1 MLKSIKFKTWMCM
14 ICVVSVILIIMWLL
28 GIVFL
33 QDFYEFTKE
42 LDVKDDQNEIVAQLS
57 KGNINENYE
66 LLLELSRE
74 NDLFVEVFDEEG
86 KILIS
91 PYMYFLR
98 NNPDVRI
105 NFGNMMSS
113 IVATNAVKE
122 MIATGENSKVI
133 KIKPNEGAQDEEQE
147 NAIML
152 INKFEAG
159 RKNYFV
165 ATRTSLVPIQSTA
178 DILGRLFIVIMAV
191 VLIVSLILA
200 FAFASTITKPI
211 RNLSIAARQVAAGNY
226 DVNLPVENADE
237 LGVLTNDFNEMTKE
251 LGKVDGIRKD
261 LIANVSHE
269 LRTPLTMIKGYAET
283 IRDLSG
289 DNPEKR
295 EKQLGIIIDET
306 DRLSGLITNM
316 LDLSRLQADK
326 HEFEIERFNASK
338 MITKLIERYEIY
350 KEQGYEF
357 NLNIAENI
365 EITGD
370 YARLEQ
376 VICNL
381 VDNAINHSID
391 TQTVDITL
399 TENGVFNVRN
409 FGDVIDEEN
418 IRHIWDRYY
427 KIDKSGR
434 RRIAGTGIGL
444 SIVKEILNAHKFAY
458 GVTSDKI
465 NGTNFW
471 IQFKK
476 ALD

>member
-1 MLKSIKFKTWMCM
+1 MLKSIKFKTWGYM
-14 ICVVSVILIIMWLL
+14 IGVVSVILIIMWLL
-28 GIVFL
+28 GVVFL
-33 QDFYEFTKE
+33 QDFYEYTKE
-42 LDVKDDQNEIVAQLS
+42 LDVKKVQVDIVKTLS
-57 KGNINENYE
+57 KGDITENYE
-66 LLLELSRE
+66 KLLEISRE
-74 NDLFVEVFDEEG
+74 NDLFVEIFDNEG
-86 KILIS
+86 KIIVS
-91 PYMYFLR
+91 PYMYFMQ
-98 NNPDVRI
+98 NDSRI
-105 NFGNMMSS
+105 RMSFGNMMSS

-122 MIATGENSKVI
+122 MIETGESSKVL
-133 KIKPNEGAQDEEQE
+133 KIKPKEEQQKEQE

-152 INKFEAG
+152 INKFKAG
-159 RKNYFV
+159 DMNYYV
-165 ATRTSLVPIQSTA
+165 ATRSSLVPIQSTA
-178 DILGRLFIVIMAV
+178 DILGRLFVVIMLV
-191 VLIVSLILA
+191 VLVVSLVLA

-211 RNLSIAARQVAAGNY
+211 RKLSVAARQVAAGNY
-226 DVNLPVENADE
+226 DVNLQVENADE

-251 LGKVDGIRKD
+251 LGKVDSIRKD

-289 DNPEKR
+289 DIPEKR

-326 HEFEIERFNASK
+326 LDFAFE
-338 MITKLIERYEIY
+338 
-350 KEQGYEF
+350 EF
-357 NLNIAENI
+357 NLTKMLKKLMERYDIYTQQGFVFNMNLAEDVMV
-365 EITGD
+365 TGD

-376 VICNL
+376 VVCNL

-391 TQTVDITL
+391 TQTVDIVL

-409 FGDVIDEEN
+409 FGDVIEPED

-444 SIVKEILNAHKFAY
+444 SIVKEILTRHNFKY
-458 GVTSDKI
+458 GVTSDKT

-471 IQFKK
+471 IDFKT
-476 ALD
+476 A

>member
-1 MLKSIKFKTWMCM
+1 MLKSIKFKTWGYM
-14 ICVVSVILIIMWLL
+14 IGVVSVILIIMWLL
-28 GIVFL
+28 GVVFL
-33 QDFYEFTKE
+33 QDFYEYTKE
-42 LDVKDDQNEIVAQLS
+42 LDVKKVQVDIVKTLS
-57 KGNINENYE
+57 KGDITENYE
-66 LLLELSRE
+66 KLLEISRE
-74 NDLFVEVFDEEG
+74 NDLFVEIFDNEG
-86 KILIS
+86 KIIVS
-91 PYMYFLR
+91 PYMYFMQ
-98 NNPDVRI
+98 NDSRI
-105 NFGNMMSS
+105 RMSFGNMMSS

-122 MIATGENSKVI
+122 MIETGESSKVL
-133 KIKPNEGAQDEEQE
+133 KIKPKEEQQKEQE

-152 INKFEAG
+152 INKFKAG
-159 RKNYFV
+159 DMNYYV
-165 ATRTSLVPIQSTA
+165 ATRSSLVPIQSTA
-178 DILGRLFIVIMAV
+178 DILGRLFVVIMLV
-191 VLIVSLILA
+191 VLVVSLVLA

-211 RNLSIAARQVAAGNY
+211 RKLSVAARQVAAGNY
-226 DVNLPVENADE
+226 DVNLQVENADE

-251 LGKVDGIRKD
+251 LGKVDSIRKD

-289 DNPEKR
+289 DIPEKR

-326 HEFEIERFNASK
+326 LDFAFE
-338 MITKLIERYEIY
+338 
-350 KEQGYEF
+350 EF
-357 NLNIAENI
+357 NLTKMLKKLMERYDIYTQQGFVFNMNLAEDVM
-365 EITGD
+365 ITGD

-376 VICNL
+376 VVCNL

-391 TQTVDITL
+391 TQTVDIVL

-409 FGDVIDEEN
+409 FGDVIEPED

-444 SIVKEILNAHKFAY
+444 SIVKEILTRHNFKY
-458 GVTSDKI
+458 GVTSDKT

-471 IQFKK
+471 IDFKT
-476 ALD
+476 A

>member
-1 MLKSIKFKTWMCM
+1 MLKSIKFKTWGYM
-14 ICVVSVILIIMWLL
+14 IGVVSVILIIMWLL
-28 GIVFL
+28 GVVFL
-33 QDFYEFTKE
+33 QDFYEYTKE
-42 LDVKDDQNEIVAQLS
+42 LDVKKVQVDIVKTLS
-57 KGNINENYE
+57 KGDITENYE
-66 LLLELSRE
+66 KLLEISRE
-74 NDLFVEVFDEEG
+74 NDLFVEIFDNEG
-86 KILIS
+86 KIIVS
-91 PYMYFLR
+91 PYMYFMQ
-98 NNPDVRI
+98 NDSRI
-105 NFGNMMSS
+105 RMSFGNMMSS

-122 MIATGENSKVI
+122 MIETGESSKVL
-133 KIKPNEGAQDEEQE
+133 KIKPKEAQQKEQD
-147 NAIML
+147 NAIIL
-152 INKFEAG
+152 INKFKAG
-159 RKNYFV
+159 DMNYYV
-165 ATRTSLVPIQSTA
+165 ATRSSLVPIQSTA
-178 DILGRLFIVIMAV
+178 DILGRLFVVIMLV
-191 VLIVSLILA
+191 VLVVSLVLA

-211 RNLSIAARQVAAGNY
+211 RKLSVAARQVAAGNY
-226 DVNLPVENADE
+226 DVNLQVENADE

-251 LGKVDGIRKD
+251 LGKVDSIRKD

-289 DNPEKR
+289 DIPEKR

-326 HEFEIERFNASK
+326 LDFAFEEFNFTK
-338 MITKLIERYEIY
+338 MLKKLMERYDIY
-350 KEQGYEF
+350 TQQGFVF
-357 NLNIAENI
+357 NMNLAEDVI
-365 EITGD
+365 ITGD

-376 VICNL
+376 VVCNL

-391 TQTVDITL
+391 TQTVDIVL

-409 FGDVIDEEN
+409 FGDVIEPED

-444 SIVKEILNAHKFAY
+444 SIVKEILTRHNFKY

-471 IQFKK
+471 IDFKT
-476 ALD
+476 A

>member
-1 MLKSIKFKTWMCM
+1 M
-14 ICVVSVILIIMWLL
+14 IGVVSVILIIMWLL

-42 LDVKDDQNEIVAQLS
+42 LDVKDDQVEIVSLLS
-57 KGNINENYE
+57 KGDITESYE
-66 LLLELSRE
+66 LIFELSRE
-74 NDLFVEVFDEEG
+74 NDLFVEVFDSNG

-91 PYMYFLR
+91 PYMYFMQ
-98 NNPDVRI
+98 NNPQVRL
-105 NFGNMMSS
+105 NVGNMMSS
-113 IVATNAVKE
+113 IVATNVVKE

-133 KIKPNEGAQDEEQE
+133 KIKPKENDEPDEQE

-152 INKFEAG
+152 VNGFDTRSG
-159 RKNYFV
+159 RYYV

-178 DILGRLFIVIMAV
+178 DILGRLFIVMMAV
-191 VLIVSLILA
+191 VLVVSLILA
-200 FAFASTITKPI
+200 FAFSSTITKPI
-211 RNLSIAARQVAAGNY
+211 RKLSAAARQVAAGNY
-226 DVNLPVENADE
+226 DIDLPVENADE
-237 LGVLTNDFNEMTKE
+237 LSVLTNDFNEMTKE

-283 IRDLSG
+283 IRDISG

-306 DRLSGLITNM
+306 DRLSALITNM

-326 HEFEIERFNASK
+326 LDFEFKSFDLTK
-338 MITKLIERYEIY
+338 MLKKLMERYDIY
-350 KEQGYEF
+350 TQQGFVF
-357 NLNIAENI
+357 NINLAENVQ
-365 EITGD
+365 TVGD
-370 YARLEQ
+370 YGRLEQ
-376 VICNL
+376 VVCNL

-391 TQTVDITL
+391 TKEIDITL
-399 TENGVFNVRN
+399 TENAILNVRN
-409 FGDVIDEEN
+409 FGDVIEPED

-434 RRIAGTGIGL
+434 RRITGTGIGL
-444 SIVKEILNAHKFAY
+444 SIVKEILTRHGFAY
-458 GVTSDKI
+458 GVSSDKI

-471 IQFKK
+471 VNFRKNI
-476 ALD
+476 

>member
-1 MLKSIKFKTWMCM
+1 MLKSIKFKTWGYM
-14 ICVVSVILIIMWLL
+14 IGVVSVILIIMWLL
-28 GIVFL
+28 GVVFL
-33 QDFYEFTKE
+33 QDFYEYTKE
-42 LDVKDDQNEIVAQLS
+42 LDVKKVQVDIVKTLS
-57 KGNINENYE
+57 KGDITENYE
-66 LLLELSRE
+66 KLLEISRE
-74 NDLFVEVFDEEG
+74 NDLFVEVFDNEG
-86 KILIS
+86 KIIVS
-91 PYMYFLR
+91 PYMYFMQ
-98 NNPDVRI
+98 NDSRI
-105 NFGNMMSS
+105 RMSFGNMMSS

-122 MIATGENSKVI
+122 MIETGESSKVL
-133 KIKPNEGAQDEEQE
+133 KIKPKEEQQKE
-147 NAIML
+147 QDNAIML
-152 INKFEAG
+152 INKFKAG
-159 RKNYFV
+159 DMNYYV
-165 ATRTSLVPIQSTA
+165 ATRSSLVPIQSTA
-178 DILGRLFIVIMAV
+178 DILGRLFVVIMLV
-191 VLIVSLILA
+191 VLVVSLVLA

-211 RNLSIAARQVAAGNY
+211 RKLSVAARQVAAGNY
-226 DVNLPVENADE
+226 DVNLQVENADE

-251 LGKVDGIRKD
+251 LGKVDSIRKD

-289 DNPEKR
+289 DIPEKR

-326 HEFEIERFNASK
+326 LDFAFE
-338 MITKLIERYEIY
+338 
-350 KEQGYEF
+350 EF
-357 NLNIAENI
+357 NLTKMLKKLMERYDIYTQQGFVFNMNLAEDVMV
-365 EITGD
+365 TGD

-376 VICNL
+376 VVCNL

-391 TQTVDITL
+391 TQTVDIVL

-409 FGDVIDEEN
+409 FGDVIEPED

-444 SIVKEILNAHKFAY
+444 SIVKEILTRHNFKY
-458 GVTSDKI
+458 GVTSDKT

-471 IQFKK
+471 IDFKT
-476 ALD
+476 A

>member
-1 MLKSIKFKTWMCM
+1 MFKTIKFKTWMCM
-14 ICVVSVILIIMWLL
+14 IGVVSVILIIMWLL

-42 LDVKDDQNEIVAQLS
+42 LDVKDDQIEIVAHLS

-74 NDLFVEVFDEEG
+74 NDLFVEVFDNEG
-86 KILIS
+86 RIVIS
-91 PYMYFLR
+91 PYMYFMQ
-98 NNPDVRI
+98 NNPNIRM

-113 IVATNAVKE
+113 IVATNAIKE
-122 MIATGENSKVI
+122 MIETGENSKVI
-133 KIKPNEGAQDEEQE
+133 KIKPKEDDTRKNQE

-152 INKFEAG
+152 INKFKAG
-159 RKNYFV
+159 GEHYFV
-165 ATRTSLVPIQSTA
+165 ATRSSLVPIQSTA

-191 VLIVSLILA
+191 VLVVSLILA

-211 RNLSIAARQVAAGNY
+211 RKLSAAARQVAAGNY
-226 DVNLPVENADE
+226 DINLPVENADE

-283 IRDLSG
+283 IRDISG
-289 DNPEKR
+289 ENTDKR

-306 DRLSGLITNM
+306 DRLSSLITNM
-316 LDLSRLQADK
+316 LDLSRLQADRLD
-326 HEFEIERFNASK
+326 FAIE
-338 MITKLIERYEIY
+338 
-350 KEQGYEF
+350 EF
-357 NLNIAENI
+357 NLTKMLTKLMERYDIYTQQGFVFNMNLAENVM
-365 EITGD
+365 ITGD

-376 VICNL
+376 VVCNL

-391 TQTVDITL
+391 TQTIDITL

-409 FGDVIDEEN
+409 FGDVIEPED

-444 SIVKEILNAHKFAY
+444 SIVKEILTRHNFKY
-458 GVTSDKI
+458 GVTSDKT
-465 NGTNFW
+465 NGTNFC
-471 IQFKK
+471 IEFKT
-476 ALD
+476 A

>member
-1 MLKSIKFKTWMCM
+1 MFKTIKFKTWMCM
-14 ICVVSVILIIMWLL
+14 IGVVSVILTIMWLL

-42 LDVKDDQNEIVAQLS
+42 LDVKDDQIEIVEHLS
-57 KGNINENYE
+57 KGNISENYE

-74 NDLFVEVFDEEG
+74 NDLFVEVFDSG
-86 KILIS
+86 GRIIIS
-91 PYMYFLR
+91 PYMYFMQ
-98 NNPDVRI
+98 NNPAIRI
-105 NFGNMMSS
+105 NLGNMMSS

-122 MIATGENSKVI
+122 MIETGENSKVI
-133 KIKPNEGAQDEEQE
+133 KIKPKEDDPRKDQE

-152 INKFEAG
+152 INKFQAG
-159 RKNYFV
+159 NENYFV
-165 ATRTSLVPIQSTA
+165 ATRSSLVPIQSTA

-211 RNLSIAARQVAAGNY
+211 RKLSVAARQVAAGNY
-226 DVNLPVENADE
+226 DINLPVENADE

-283 IRDLSG
+283 IRDISG
-289 DNPEKR
+289 NNADKR

-306 DRLSGLITNM
+306 NRLSSLITNM
-316 LDLSRLQADK
+316 LDLSRLQDDRLGF
-326 HEFEIERFNASK
+326 EFEKFNLTK
-338 MITKLIERYEIY
+338 MLEKLMERYEIY
-350 KEQGYEF
+350 TQQGFVF
-357 NLNIAENI
+357 NIKLAENVQAC
-365 EITGD
+365 GD
-370 YARLEQ
+370 LARLEQ
-376 VICNL
+376 VVCNL
-381 VDNAINHSID
+381 LDNAINHSID
-391 TQTVDITL
+391 TREIDIVL
-399 TENGVFNVRN
+399 TENAVLNIRN
-409 FGDVIDEEN
+409 FGDVIEKED

-444 SIVKEILNAHKFAY
+444 SIVKEILVKHGYEY
-458 GVTSDKI
+458 GVSSDKI

-471 IQFKK
+471 INFKK
-476 ALD
+476 NT

>member
-1 MLKSIKFKTWMCM
+1 MLKSIKFKTWGYM
-14 ICVVSVILIIMWLL
+14 IGVVSVILIIMWLL
-28 GIVFL
+28 GVVFL
-33 QDFYEFTKE
+33 QDFYEYTKE
-42 LDVKDDQNEIVAQLS
+42 LDVKKVQVDIVKTLS
-57 KGNINENYE
+57 KGDITENYE
-66 LLLELSRE
+66 KLLEISRE
-74 NDLFVEVFDEEG
+74 NDLFVEVFDNEG
-86 KILIS
+86 KIIVS
-91 PYMYFLR
+91 PYMYFMQ
-98 NNPDVRI
+98 NDSRI
-105 NFGNMMSS
+105 RMSFGNMMSS

-122 MIATGENSKVI
+122 MIETGESSKVL
-133 KIKPNEGAQDEEQE
+133 KIKPKEEQQKEQE

-152 INKFEAG
+152 INKFKAG
-159 RKNYFV
+159 DMNYYV
-165 ATRTSLVPIQSTA
+165 ATRSSLVPIQSTA
-178 DILGRLFIVIMAV
+178 DILGRLFVVIMLV
-191 VLIVSLILA
+191 VLVVSLVLA

-211 RNLSIAARQVAAGNY
+211 RKLSVAARQVAAGNY
-226 DVNLPVENADE
+226 DVNLQVENADE

-251 LGKVDGIRKD
+251 LGKVDSIRKD

-289 DNPEKR
+289 DIPEKR

-326 HEFEIERFNASK
+326 LDFAFE
-338 MITKLIERYEIY
+338 
-350 KEQGYEF
+350 EF
-357 NLNIAENI
+357 NLTKMLKKLMERYDIYTQQGFVFNMNLAEDVM
-365 EITGD
+365 ITGD

-376 VICNL
+376 VVCNL

-391 TQTVDITL
+391 TQTVDIVL

-409 FGDVIDEEN
+409 FGDVIEPED

-444 SIVKEILNAHKFAY
+444 SIVKEILTRHNFKY
-458 GVTSDKI
+458 GVTSDKT

-471 IQFKK
+471 IDFKT
-476 ALD
+476 A

>member
-1 MLKSIKFKTWMCM
+1 MLKSIKFKTWGYM
-14 ICVVSVILIIMWLL
+14 IGVVSVILIIMWLL
-28 GIVFL
+28 GVVFL
-33 QDFYEFTKE
+33 QDFYEYTKE
-42 LDVKDDQNEIVAQLS
+42 LDVKKVQVDIVKTLS
-57 KGNINENYE
+57 KGDITENYE
-66 LLLELSRE
+66 KLLEISRE
-74 NDLFVEVFDEEG
+74 NDLFVEIFDNEG
-86 KILIS
+86 KIIVS
-91 PYMYFLR
+91 PYMYFMQ
-98 NNPDVRI
+98 NDSRI
-105 NFGNMMSS
+105 RMSFGNMMSS

-122 MIATGENSKVI
+122 MIETGENSKVL
-133 KIKPNEGAQDEEQE
+133 KIKPKEEQQKE
-147 NAIML
+147 QDNAIML
-152 INKFEAG
+152 INKFKAG
-159 RKNYFV
+159 DVNYYV
-165 ATRTSLVPIQSTA
+165 ATRSSLVPIQSTA
-178 DILGRLFIVIMAV
+178 DILGRLFVVIMLV
-191 VLIVSLILA
+191 VLVVSLVLA

-211 RNLSIAARQVAAGNY
+211 RKLSVAARQVAAGNY
-226 DVNLPVENADE
+226 DVNLQVENADE

-251 LGKVDGIRKD
+251 LGKVDSIRKD

-289 DNPEKR
+289 DIPEKR

-326 HEFEIERFNASK
+326 LDFAFE
-338 MITKLIERYEIY
+338 
-350 KEQGYEF
+350 EF
-357 NLNIAENI
+357 NLTKMLKKLMERYDIYTQQGFVFNMNLAEDVMV
-365 EITGD
+365 TGD

-376 VICNL
+376 VVCNL

-391 TQTVDITL
+391 TQTVDIVL

-409 FGDVIDEEN
+409 FGDVIEPED

-444 SIVKEILNAHKFAY
+444 SIVKEILTRHNFKY

-471 IQFKK
+471 IDFKT
-476 ALD
+476 A

>member
-1 MLKSIKFKTWMCM
+1 MLKSIKFKTWGYM
-14 ICVVSVILIIMWLL
+14 IGVVSVILVIMWLL
-28 GIVFL
+28 GVVFL
-33 QDFYEFTKE
+33 QDFYEYTKE
-42 LDVKDDQNEIVAQLS
+42 LDVKEVQEEVVKTLS
-57 KGNINENYE
+57 RGNINESYE
-66 LLLELSRE
+66 KLLEISRE
-74 NDLFVEVFDEEG
+74 NDLFVEIFDNEG
-86 KILIS
+86 KIIIS
-91 PYMYFLR
+91 PYMYFMQ
-98 NNPDVRI
+98 NDSRI
-105 NFGNMMSS
+105 RMSFGNMMSS

-122 MIATGENSKVI
+122 MIETGENSKII
-133 KIKPNEGAQDEEQE
+133 KIKPREDSGQQNQE

-152 INKFEAG
+152 INKFNAGEAQ
-159 RKNYFV
+159 YFV
-165 ATRTSLVPIQSTA
+165 ATRSSLVPIQSTA
-178 DILGRLFIVIMAV
+178 DILGRLFVVIMIV
-191 VLIVSLILA
+191 VLIVSLVLA

-211 RNLSIAARQVAAGNY
+211 RKLSVAARQVAAGNY
-226 DVNLPVENADE
+226 DVNIQVENSDE

-251 LGKVDGIRKD
+251 LGKVDSIRKD

-289 DNPEKR
+289 DIPEKR

-326 HEFEIERFNASK
+326 LDFAFE
-338 MITKLIERYEIY
+338 
-350 KEQGYEF
+350 EF
-357 NLNIAENI
+357 NLTKMLKKLMERYDIYTQQGFVFNMNLAEDVM
-365 EITGD
+365 ITGD

-376 VICNL
+376 VVCNL

-391 TQTVDITL
+391 TQTVDIIL

-409 FGDVIDEEN
+409 FGDVIEPED

-444 SIVKEILNAHKFAY
+444 SIVKEILTRHNFKY
-458 GVTSDKI
+458 GVTSDKT

-471 IQFKK
+471 IDFKT
-476 ALD
+476 D

>member
-1 MLKSIKFKTWMCM
+1 MLKSIKFKTWGYM
-14 ICVVSVILIIMWLL
+14 IGVVSVILIIMWLL
-28 GIVFL
+28 GVVFL
-33 QDFYEFTKE
+33 QDFYEYTKE
-42 LDVKDDQNEIVAQLS
+42 LDVKKVQVDIVKTLS
-57 KGNINENYE
+57 KGDITENYE
-66 LLLELSRE
+66 KLLEISRE
-74 NDLFVEVFDEEG
+74 NDLFVEVFDNEG
-86 KILIS
+86 KIIVS
-91 PYMYFLR
+91 PYMYFMQ
-98 NNPDVRI
+98 NDSRI
-105 NFGNMMSS
+105 RMSFGNMMSS

-122 MIATGENSKVI
+122 MIETGESSKVL
-133 KIKPNEGAQDEEQE
+133 KIKPKEEQQKEQE

-152 INKFEAG
+152 INKFKAG
-159 RKNYFV
+159 DMNYYV
-165 ATRTSLVPIQSTA
+165 ATRSSLVPIQSTA
-178 DILGRLFIVIMAV
+178 DILGRLFVVIMLV
-191 VLIVSLILA
+191 VLVVSLVLA

-211 RNLSIAARQVAAGNY
+211 RKLSVAARQVAAGNY
-226 DVNLPVENADE
+226 DVNLQVENADE

-251 LGKVDGIRKD
+251 LGKVDSIRKD

-289 DNPEKR
+289 DIPEKR

-326 HEFEIERFNASK
+326 LDFAFE
-338 MITKLIERYEIY
+338 
-350 KEQGYEF
+350 EF
-357 NLNIAENI
+357 NLTKMLKKLMERYDIYTQQGFVFNMNLAEDVMV
-365 EITGD
+365 TGD

-376 VICNL
+376 VVCNL

-391 TQTVDITL
+391 TQTVDIVL

-409 FGDVIDEEN
+409 FGDVIEPED

-444 SIVKEILNAHKFAY
+444 SIVKEILTRHNFKY
-458 GVTSDKI
+458 GVTSDKT

-471 IQFKK
+471 IDFKT
-476 ALD
+476 A

>member
-1 MLKSIKFKTWMCM
+1 MLKSIKFKTWGYM
-14 ICVVSVILIIMWLL
+14 IGVVSVILIIMWLL
-28 GIVFL
+28 GVVFL
-33 QDFYEFTKE
+33 QDFYEYTKE
-42 LDVKDDQNEIVAQLS
+42 LDVKKVQVDIVKTLS
-57 KGNINENYE
+57 KGDITENYE
-66 LLLELSRE
+66 KLLEISRE
-74 NDLFVEVFDEEG
+74 NDLFVEIFDNEG
-86 KILIS
+86 KIIVS
-91 PYMYFLR
+91 PYMYFMQ
-98 NNPDVRI
+98 NDSRI
-105 NFGNMMSS
+105 RMSFGNMMSS

-122 MIATGENSKVI
+122 MIETGESSKVL
-133 KIKPNEGAQDEEQE
+133 KIKPKEEQQKE
-147 NAIML
+147 QDNAIML
-152 INKFEAG
+152 INKFKAG
-159 RKNYFV
+159 DMNYYV
-165 ATRTSLVPIQSTA
+165 ATRSSLVPIQSTA
-178 DILGRLFIVIMAV
+178 DILGRLFVVIMLV
-191 VLIVSLILA
+191 VLVVSLVLA

-211 RNLSIAARQVAAGNY
+211 RKLSVAARQVAAGNY
-226 DVNLPVENADE
+226 DVNLQVENADE

-251 LGKVDGIRKD
+251 LGKVDSIRKD

-289 DNPEKR
+289 DIPEKR

-326 HEFEIERFNASK
+326 LDFAFE
-338 MITKLIERYEIY
+338 
-350 KEQGYEF
+350 EF
-357 NLNIAENI
+357 NLTKMLKKLMERYDIYTQQGFVFNMNLAEDVMV
-365 EITGD
+365 TGD

-376 VICNL
+376 VVCNL

-391 TQTVDITL
+391 TQTVDIVL

-409 FGDVIDEEN
+409 FGDVIEPED

-444 SIVKEILNAHKFAY
+444 SIVKEILSRHNFKY

-471 IQFKK
+471 IDFKT
-476 ALD
+476 A

>member
-1 MLKSIKFKTWMCM
+1 MLKSIKFKTWGYM
-14 ICVVSVILIIMWLL
+14 IGVVSVILIIMWLL
-28 GIVFL
+28 GVVFL
-33 QDFYEFTKE
+33 QDFYEYTKE
-42 LDVKDDQNEIVAQLS
+42 LDVKKVQVDIVKTLS
-57 KGNINENYE
+57 KGDITENYE
-66 LLLELSRE
+66 KLLEISRE
-74 NDLFVEVFDEEG
+74 NDLFVEVFDNEG
-86 KILIS
+86 KIIVS
-91 PYMYFLR
+91 PYMYFMQ
-98 NNPDVRI
+98 NDSRI
-105 NFGNMMSS
+105 RMSFGNMMSS

-122 MIATGENSKVI
+122 MIETGESSKVL
-133 KIKPNEGAQDEEQE
+133 KIKPKEGQQKEQE

-152 INKFEAG
+152 INKFKAG
-159 RKNYFV
+159 DMNYYV
-165 ATRTSLVPIQSTA
+165 ATRSSLVPIQSTA
-178 DILGRLFIVIMAV
+178 DILGRLFVVIMLV
-191 VLIVSLILA
+191 VLVVSLVLA

-211 RNLSIAARQVAAGNY
+211 RKLSVAARQVAAGNY
-226 DVNLPVENADE
+226 DVNLQVENADE

-251 LGKVDGIRKD
+251 LGKVDSIRKD

-289 DNPEKR
+289 DIPEKR

-326 HEFEIERFNASK
+326 LDFAFE
-338 MITKLIERYEIY
+338 
-350 KEQGYEF
+350 EF
-357 NLNIAENI
+357 NLTKMLKKLMERYDIYTQQGFVFNMNLAEDVMV
-365 EITGD
+365 TGD

-376 VICNL
+376 VVCNL

-391 TQTVDITL
+391 TQTVDIVL

-409 FGDVIDEEN
+409 FGDVIEPED

-444 SIVKEILNAHKFAY
+444 SIVKEILTRHNFKY
-458 GVTSDKI
+458 GVTSDKT

-471 IQFKK
+471 IDFKT
-476 ALD
+476 A

>member
-1 MLKSIKFKTWMCM
+1 MLKSIKFKTWGYM
-14 ICVVSVILIIMWLL
+14 IGVVSVILIIMWLL
-28 GIVFL
+28 GVVFL
-33 QDFYEFTKE
+33 QDFYEYTKE
-42 LDVKDDQNEIVAQLS
+42 LDVKKVQVDIVKTLS
-57 KGNINENYE
+57 KGDITENYE
-66 LLLELSRE
+66 KLLEISRE
-74 NDLFVEVFDEEG
+74 NDLFVEIFDNEG
-86 KILIS
+86 KIIVS
-91 PYMYFLR
+91 PYMYFMQ
-98 NNPDVRI
+98 NDSRI
-105 NFGNMMSS
+105 RMSFGNMMSS

-122 MIATGENSKVI
+122 MIETGESSKVL
-133 KIKPNEGAQDEEQE
+133 KIKPKEEQQKE
-147 NAIML
+147 QDNAIML
-152 INKFEAG
+152 INKFKAG
-159 RKNYFV
+159 DMNYYV
-165 ATRTSLVPIQSTA
+165 ATRSSLVPIQSTA
-178 DILGRLFIVIMAV
+178 DILGRLFVVIMLV
-191 VLIVSLILA
+191 VLVVSLVLA

-211 RNLSIAARQVAAGNY
+211 RKLSVAARQVAAGNY
-226 DVNLPVENADE
+226 DVNLQVENADE

-251 LGKVDGIRKD
+251 LGKVDSIRKD

-289 DNPEKR
+289 DIPEKR

-326 HEFEIERFNASK
+326 LDFAFE
-338 MITKLIERYEIY
+338 
-350 KEQGYEF
+350 EF
-357 NLNIAENI
+357 NLTKMLKKLMERYDIYTQQGFVFNMNLAEDVMV
-365 EITGD
+365 TGD

-376 VICNL
+376 VVCNL

-391 TQTVDITL
+391 TQTVDIVL

-409 FGDVIDEEN
+409 FGDVIEPED

-444 SIVKEILNAHKFAY
+444 SIVKEILTRHNFKY
-458 GVTSDKI
+458 GVTSDKT

-471 IQFKK
+471 IDFKT
-476 ALD
+476 A

>member
-1 MLKSIKFKTWMCM
+1 MLKSIKFKTWGYM
-14 ICVVSVILIIMWLL
+14 IGVVSLILIIMWLL
-28 GIVFL
+28 GVVFL
-33 QDFYEFTKE
+33 QDFYEYTKE
-42 LDVKDDQNEIVAQLS
+42 LDVKKVQVDIVKTLS
-57 KGNINENYE
+57 KGDITENYE
-66 LLLELSRE
+66 KLLEISRE
-74 NDLFVEVFDEEG
+74 NDLFVEVFDNEG
-86 KILIS
+86 KIIVS
-91 PYMYFLR
+91 PYMYFMQ
-98 NNPDVRI
+98 NDSRI
-105 NFGNMMSS
+105 RMSFGNMMSS

-122 MIATGENSKVI
+122 MIETGESSKVL
-133 KIKPNEGAQDEEQE
+133 KIKPKEEQQKE
-147 NAIML
+147 QDNAIML
-152 INKFEAG
+152 INKFKAG
-159 RKNYFV
+159 DMNYYV
-165 ATRTSLVPIQSTA
+165 ATRSSLVPIQSTA
-178 DILGRLFIVIMAV
+178 DILGRLFVVIMLV
-191 VLIVSLILA
+191 VLVVSLVLA

-211 RNLSIAARQVAAGNY
+211 RKLSVAARQVAAGNY
-226 DVNLPVENADE
+226 DVNLQVENADE

-251 LGKVDGIRKD
+251 LGKVDSIRKD

-289 DNPEKR
+289 DIPEKR

-326 HEFEIERFNASK
+326 LDFAFE
-338 MITKLIERYEIY
+338 
-350 KEQGYEF
+350 EF
-357 NLNIAENI
+357 NLTKMLKKLMERYDIYTQQGFVFNMNLAEDVMV
-365 EITGD
+365 TGD

-376 VICNL
+376 VVCNL

-391 TQTVDITL
+391 TQTVDIVL

-409 FGDVIDEEN
+409 FGDVIEPED

-444 SIVKEILNAHKFAY
+444 SIVKEILTRHNFKY
-458 GVTSDKI
+458 GVTSDKT

-471 IQFKK
+471 IDFKT
-476 ALD
+476 A